1 MSKNKSRPKY
11 RSRMSAAI
19 HETAAG
25 LHRVG
30 LVDKGTMRE
39 FDASCLT
46 AVEPLSAR
54 QIVAIRKQAGV
65 SQGVFAHYLNV
76 KPKLVSEWER
86 GEKRPSGP
94 SLKLL
99 SIVKTRDLTRSRD
112 IHRYFAIATG
122 SLNNSVTL
130 PDRMRSPSAP
140 SPRMSLTNS
149 RTISRLRISCG

>member
-1 MSKNKSRPKY
+1 MIRKKSKAGKY
-11 RSRMSAAI
+11 RSRLSAAI

-25 LHRVG
+25 LHCIG
-30 LVDKGTMRE
+30 LMDKATMRE

-46 AVEPLSAR
+46 AIEPLSAR
-54 QIVAIRKQAGV
+54 QIAAIRKRAGV

-99 SIVKTRDLTRSRD
+99 SIVKAKGLE
-112 IHRYFAIATG
+112 AIA
-122 SLNNSVTL
+122 
-130 PDRMRSPSAP
+130 
-140 SPRMSLTNS
+140 
-149 RTISRLRISCG
+149 

>member
-1 MSKNKSRPKY
+1 MIKKKGKTSKY
-11 RSRMSAAI
+11 RSRLSAAI

-25 LHRVG
+25 LHRIG
-30 LVDKGTMRE
+30 LMDKGTMRD

-46 AVEPLSAR
+46 AVESLSAKE
-54 QIVAIRKQAGV
+54 IVAIRKRVGV

-99 SIVKTRDLTRSRD
+99 SIVKSKGLG
-112 IHRYFAIATG
+112 AIT
-122 SLNNSVTL
+122 
-130 PDRMRSPSAP
+130 
-140 SPRMSLTNS
+140 
-149 RTISRLRISCG
+149 

>member
-1 MSKNKSRPKY
+1 MAGNKTRAPKY
-11 RSRMSAAI
+11 RGRLSAAI

-25 LHRVG
+25 LHRIG
-30 LVDKGTMRE
+30 LIDKATMRD
-39 FDASCLT
+39 FDQSCLT

-54 QIVAIRKQAGV
+54 EIVAIRRRAGV

-99 SIVKTRDLTRSRD
+99 SIVKTKGLD
-112 IHRYFAIATG
+112 AIA
-122 SLNNSVTL
+122 
-130 PDRMRSPSAP
+130 
-140 SPRMSLTNS
+140 
-149 RTISRLRISCG
+149 

>member
-1 MSKNKSRPKY
+1 MTRNKRDARRY
-11 RSRMSAAI
+11 RGRLSAAI

-25 LHRVG
+25 LHRIG
-30 LVDKGTMRE
+30 LIDRATMRE

-46 AVEPLSAR
+46 AVKPLPPREIA
-54 QIVAIRKQAGV
+54 AIRRRAGV

-99 SIVKTRDLTRSRD
+99 SIAKSRGLD
-112 IHRYFAIATG
+112 AIT
-122 SLNNSVTL
+122 
-130 PDRMRSPSAP
+130 
-140 SPRMSLTNS
+140 
-149 RTISRLRISCG
+149 

>member
-1 MSKNKSRPKY
+1 MQIKKKAAKGKP
-11 RSRMSAAI
+11 RSRISAAI
-19 HETAAG
+19 HDTAAG
-25 LHRVG
+25 LHRIG
-30 LVDKGTMRE
+30 LLDKATMRE

-54 QIVAIRKQAGV
+54 EIVAIRKRAGV

-99 SIVKTRDLTRSRD
+99 SIVKAKGLD
-112 IHRYFAIATG
+112 AIT
-122 SLNNSVTL
+122 
-130 PDRMRSPSAP
+130 
-140 SPRMSLTNS
+140 
-149 RTISRLRISCG
+149 